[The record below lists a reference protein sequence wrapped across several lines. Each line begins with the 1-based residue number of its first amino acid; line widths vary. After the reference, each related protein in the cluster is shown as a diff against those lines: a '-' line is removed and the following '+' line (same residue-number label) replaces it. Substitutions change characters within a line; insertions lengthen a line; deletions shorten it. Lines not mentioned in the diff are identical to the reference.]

1 MSDKFFLILPTQLFE
16 LKYLPKYLDKESAA
30 KVILWE
36 CPWYFNNPKYK
47 FNKKKI
53 ILHKASMEYYNTY
66 LKAAGINTT
75 MVLYTQNIN
84 DVINDSY
91 SMFDPIDDVKLL
103 DLPNKRCRMEESPNF
118 LMKKSDY
125 AKYRA
130 KTDKFFFNAFY
141 MAGKKI
147 VDIIPEIKSMDK
159 ENRKT
164 AITDAIPKIP
174 TLSATDRKFI
184 DIGIAYTK
192 NFSDNYGNANNF
204 MFPVTHATAKKWLA
218 FFIKYKFSHFG
229 DYQDVINKDNE
240 FMFHSLLST
249 SINIGLLNPGD
260 IINTIRTVKIPMNN
274 YEGFIRQLFWREYQR
289 YTYIYYYSNPAHQK
303 LNYFDNTK
311 KLTSNWYAGTTGVLP
326 VDDAIIKGFDSGYL
340 HHISRLMIIGNYMN
354 LSGIAPLE
362 GFKWFMEFSC
372 DSYEWVMYQ
381 NVLGMAF
388 FADGGKTMRRPYIS
402 SSNYIIKMSNYGK
415 ADWCAKWDSMYKNFI
430 KNKSDKLHKYR
441 YFYRAK

>member
-1 MSDKFFLILPTQLFE
+1 MIDKFFLILPTQLFE
-16 LKYLPKYLDKESAA
+16 IKYLPKSPR
-30 KVILWE
+30 VILWE
-36 CPWYFNNPKYK
+36 CPWYFNNPKYT

-75 MVLYTQNIN
+75 LVLYTQNIN

-103 DLPNKRCRMEESPNF
+103 DLPNKQCHMEESPNF
-118 LMKKSDY
+118 LMGKTDY
-125 AKYRA
+125 AKYRT

-164 AITDAIPKIP
+164 VITAAIPKIP
-174 TLSATDRKFI
+174 TLSAADKKFI
-184 DIGIAYTK
+184 DIGIEYTR
-192 NFSDNYGNANNF
+192 NFADNYGNANNF
-204 MFPVTHATAKKWLA
+204 MFPVTHATAKKWLT
-218 FFIKYKFSHFG
+218 FFIKYKFAHFG
-229 DYQDVINKDNE
+229 DYQDIINKDNE

-249 SINIGLLNPGD
+249 SINIGLLNPID
-260 IINTIRTVKIPMNN
+260 IINTIRKVKIQMNN

-289 YTYIYYYSNPAHQK
+289 YTYIYYYSAAHQK

-311 KLTSNWYAGTTGVLP
+311 KLTAKWYTGTTGVLP

-340 HHISRLMIIGNYMN
+340 HHITRLMIIGNYMN
-354 LSGIAPLE
+354 LSGISPLE

-402 SSNYIIKMSNYGK
+402 SSNYIIKMSNYDK
-415 ADWCAKWDSMYKNFI
+415 ADWCTKWDSMYKDFI

-441 YFYRAK
+441 YFYRSK

>member
-16 LKYLPKYLDKESAA
+16 LKYLPKSL

-36 CPWYFNNPKYK
+36 CPWYFNNPKYT

-75 MVLYTQNIN
+75 LVLYTQNIN

-103 DLPNKRCRMEESPNF
+103 DLPNKQCRMEESPNF
-118 LMKKSDY
+118 LMGKTDY
-125 AKYRA
+125 AKYRT
-130 KTDKFFFNAFY
+130 KTDNFFFNAFY

-164 AITDAIPKIP
+164 VITVAIPKIP
-174 TLSATDRKFI
+174 TLSEADRKFI
-184 DIGIAYTK
+184 DIGIDYTR
-192 NFSDNYGNANNF
+192 NFADNYGNTNNF
-204 MFPVTHATAKKWLA
+204 MFPVTHATAKKWLT
-218 FFIKYKFSHFG
+218 FFIKYKFAHFG

-249 SINIGLLNPGD
+249 SINIGLLNPTD
-260 IINTIRTVKIPMNN
+260 IINTIRKVKITMNN

-289 YTYIYYYSNPAHQK
+289 YTYIYYYSDPAHQK

-311 KLTSNWYAGTTGVLP
+311 KLTAKWYMGTTGVLP

-340 HHISRLMIIGNYMN
+340 HHITRLMIIGNYMN
-354 LSGIAPLE
+354 LSGISPLE

-415 ADWCAKWDSMYKNFI
+415 ADWCTKWDSMYKDFI

-441 YFYRAK
+441 YFYRSK